1 MSLFFSSEFFG
12 GKLLELLAFSMVEM
26 ATVFE
31 LSGEDPIKVLE
42 LSKEEML
49 GKVLE
54 LFGEVVK
61 LLELLEGEM
70 TKTVDGVPFESNW
83 AFRLPIESR
92 IIDWPAPSV
101 ALRR

>member
-54 LFGEVVK
+54 L
-61 LLELLEGEM
+61 LEGEM
-70 TKTVDGVPFESNW
+70 TKTVDGAPFESNW

-101 ALRR
+101 ALGR

>member
-54 LFGEVVK
+54 L
-61 LLELLEGEM
+61 LEGEM
-70 TKTVDGVPFESNW
+70 TKTVDWAPFESNW

-101 ALRR
+101 ALGR